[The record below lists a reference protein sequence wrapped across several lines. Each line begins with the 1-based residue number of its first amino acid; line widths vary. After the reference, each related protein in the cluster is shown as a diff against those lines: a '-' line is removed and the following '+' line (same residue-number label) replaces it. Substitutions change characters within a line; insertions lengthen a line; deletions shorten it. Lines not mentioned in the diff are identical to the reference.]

1 MATDLLQLVES
12 HEYQKLFLSKLR
24 WSKPDI
30 GAVSAVAEDGSTLTA
45 KNVSSYKGLRVWV
58 CAELPD
64 ADGQVRLDRA
74 IAAKSTDRLVIF
86 HDTTRQVWRWPV
98 RTVKGS
104 SVSQRLS
111 SHLHVKGQANPKLVQ
126 RLETII
132 LPVTEELGVAEV
144 LEKLR
149 IAFDIETDKETK
161 RASKLMAAM
170 FDALTKAEVTE
181 HETSVTLARALF
193 LLFGDD
199 TDMWPKDLFRD
210 FVLNHTRADGSDLAD
225 RLNELFAYLNT
236 SDVQRNAAPDRF
248 TGFKY
253 VNGGVF
259 AEDIKLP
266 KAIGK
271 PFRDAVLEASK
282 PDWSDVS
289 PAIFGSMFQS
299 VRDAKTRRDF
309 GEHYTSE
316 RDILRTLDP
325 LFLDELRARFT
336 ALVGHREE
344 SAGLVKLRNDIASIK
359 FLDPACGCGN
369 FIVIAYRE
377 LRHLEIDILER
388 LKLRE
393 AQRGNIAGGQ
403 TEMGLGL
410 EEAVEGIGQTSF
422 LTPKVSLSNFFGI
435 EIDEWPAKIAETAMF
450 LIERQCDMRM
460 LDRLG
465 YAPTRLPIARQATIA
480 TSTLG
485 NPDGGNALRLDWPS
499 LFTPDDRTIVAG
511 NPPYLG
517 QGKLSAGQV
526 LDAKSAWGGYY
537 DGYLDFVTSWHA
549 KSIRFLQDSAGARF
563 AFVTTNSIVQGQP
576 VEALFRP
583 LFDEGWRIRFAHNTF
598 PWESEASG
606 KAAVHCVIVG
616 FDRERKNTSAVLWD
630 YSEDYRNPVQRDV
643 PALNAYLTPS
653 RNVYVRKSSAPI
665 SRALPPVRYGSKP
678 TDGGHL
684 ILDEVDALALGSDP
698 AIRSYVRPFKGAD
711 ELLSGRR
718 RWCLWLQAAPPGQL
732 SEFPA
737 IQRRLDAVR
746 EMREKSSDPA
756 TRQAAER
763 PHLFQYNRQ
772 PDVPYL
778 CIPRV
783 VSGGRKYFTTARF
796 DSDVI
801 ANDAV
806 FTAPDDDGFL
816 FGLISSLM
824 FITWQKTIG
833 GRLKSDYRFSNTI
846 VWNNF
851 PLRSATETQRAAVI
865 EAGQKIVAARANYPS
880 LSLAD
885 LYDPR
890 MMPLDLQEAHDALDA
905 IVDPLFGLTGE
916 PSEQRRQQC
925 LFDRYAELTGQ

>member
-1 MATDLLQLVES
+1 MATDLLELTES
-12 HEYQKLFLSKLR
+12 HEYQRLFLSKLR
-24 WSKPDI
+24 WSKPDV
-30 GAVSAVAEDGSTLTA
+30 GAVSVVAEDGSTLTA

-58 CAELPD
+58 CSELPD
-64 ADGQVRLDRA
+64 AKGQVHLDRA

-86 HDTTRQVWRWPV
+86 HDESRQVWRWPV
-98 RTVKGS
+98 RSVKGNT
-104 SVSQRLS
+104 VSHRLS
-111 SHLHVKGQANPKLVQ
+111 SHLHVNGQANPKLVQ
-126 RLETII
+126 RLETIT
-132 LPVTEELGVAEV
+132 LPVTADLGAADV

-149 IAFDIETDKETK
+149 IAFDVETERETK

-170 FDALTKAEVTE
+170 FDALTKAKVTE

-210 FVLNHTRADGSDLAD
+210 FVLNHTNADGSDLAD

-236 SDVQRNAAPDRF
+236 SDAQRDPAPTRF
-248 TGFKY
+248 KGFKY
-253 VNGGVF
+253 VNGGIF
-259 AEDIKLP
+259 AEDITLP
-266 KAIGK
+266 KEIGK
-271 PFRDAVLEASK
+271 PFRDAVLDASK

-336 ALVGHREE
+336 SLVGHRQE
-344 SAGLVKLRNDIASIK
+344 SAGLVKLRNDIAAIK

-393 AQRGNIAGGQ
+393 SQRGNIANGQ
-403 TEMGLGL
+403 TEMGLGI
-410 EEAVEGIGQTSF
+410 EEPVEGVGQTSF
-422 LTPKVSLSNFFGI
+422 LTPKVTLSNFFGI

-465 YAPTRLPIARQATIA
+465 YAPTRLPITKQATIA
-480 TSTLG
+480 ASS
-485 NPDGGNALRLDWPS
+485 PDNADKGNALRLNWSS
-499 LFTPDDRTIVAG
+499 LFEADDHTIIAG

-517 QGKLSAGQV
+517 DRSRSPEQV
-526 LDAKSAWGGYY
+526 LDMQLAWRRKQLSR
-537 DGYLDFVTSWHA
+537 LDFVTAWHA
-549 KSIRFLQDSAGARF
+549 KTLRFLQHTRGARF
-563 AFVTTNSIVQGQP
+563 AFVTTNSITQGDQP
-576 VEALFRP
+576 PLLFAP
-583 LFDEGWRIRFAHNTF
+583 IFASGWRIRFAHNTF

-606 KAAVHCVIVG
+606 KAAVHCVIIG
-616 FDRERKNTSAVLWD
+616 FDKEPVSKSALWD
-630 YSEDYRNPVQRDV
+630 HGGAKTAPVRKDV
-643 PALNAYLTPS
+643 LELNAYLAPA
-653 RNVYVRKSSAPI
+653 RNVLVNKASKPL
-665 SRALPPVRYGSKP
+665 SRQIPKVSYGSKP
-678 TDGGHL
+678 TDDGNL
-684 ILDEVDALALGSDP
+684 ILDAQTRTEALNDP
-698 AIRSYVRPFKGAD
+698 IAAQFVRPYCGAEELTKGFQ
-711 ELLSGRR
+711 
-718 RWCLWLQAAPPGQL
+718 RWCLWMKGSSLEDLMSSPFLAPRLERVRLARANSDAA
-732 SEFPA
+732 S
-737 IQRRLDAVR
+737 
-746 EMREKSSDPA
+746 
-756 TRQAAER
+756 TRAYAKF
-763 PHLFQYNRQ
+763 PHLFRQYGQ
-772 PDVPYL
+772 PSERYL

-783 VSGGRKYFTTARF
+783 VSGTRKYFTTARF
-796 DSDVI
+796 EADVI

-806 FTAPDDDGFL
+806 FTAPDKDGFL
-816 FGLISSLM
+816 FGLISSSM

-833 GRLKSDYRFSNTI
+833 GRLKSDYRFSSTI

-851 PLRSATETQRAAVI
+851 PLISATTSDRTAVI
-865 EAGQKIVAARANYPS
+865 EAGQKVVAARENFPD

-890 MMPLDLQEAHDALDA
+890 NMPFDLQEAHDALDA
-905 IVDPLFGLTGE
+905 VVDPLFGLTAE
-916 PSEQRRQQC
+916 SSEERRQQC
-925 LFDRYAELTGQ
+925 LFERYAKLTGQ

>member
-24 WSKPDI
+24 WSKPDV
-30 GAVSAVAEDGSTLTA
+30 GAVSAVIEDGSTLTA
-45 KNVSSYKGLRVWV
+45 KNISSYKGLRVWV

-64 ADGQVRLDRA
+64 SDGQVRLDRA

-98 RTVKGS
+98 RTVRGS

-111 SHLHVKGQANPKLVQ
+111 SHLHVNGQANPKLVQ

-132 LPVTEELGVAEV
+132 LPVTVELGVAEV

-149 IAFDIETDKETK
+149 IAFDVETERETK

-170 FDALTKAEVTE
+170 FDALTKAKVTE
-181 HETSVTLARALF
+181 HETSITLARALF

-199 TDMWPKDLFRD
+199 TDMWPKNLFRN
-210 FVLNHTRADGSDLAD
+210 FVLNHTRADGSNLAD
-225 RLNELFAYLNT
+225 RLNELFAFLNT
-236 SDVQRNAAPDRF
+236 SDAQRKAAPDYF
-248 TGFKY
+248 TDFKY

-259 AEDIKLP
+259 AEDITLP
-266 KAIGK
+266 QAIGK

-325 LFLDELRARFT
+325 LFLDELRARFES
-336 ALVGHREE
+336 LVGHRQE
-344 SAGLVKLRNDIASIK
+344 SAGLVKLRNEISAIK

-393 AQRGNIAGGQ
+393 SQRGNIAGGQ

-410 EEAVEGIGQTSF
+410 EDAVEGIGQTNF
-422 LTPKVSLSNFFGI
+422 LTPRVTLSNFFGI

-465 YAPTRLPIARQATIA
+465 YAPTRLPISGQATIA
-480 TSTLG
+480 TSSESH
-485 NPDGGNALRLDWPS
+485 PDGGNAIRLDWS
-499 LFTPDDRTIVAG
+499 KLFEADDNTIIAG

-517 QGKLSAGQV
+517 HAARSSEQT
-526 LDAKSAWGGYY
+526 LDLALAWKTSKVSHR
-537 DGYLDFVTSWHA
+537 DFVTAWHA
-549 KSIRFLQDSAGARF
+549 KTLDFLRRVHGARF
-563 AFVTTNSIVQGQP
+563 AFVTTNSITQGEQP
-576 VEALFRP
+576 ALLFRP
-583 LFDEGWRIRFAHNTF
+583 IFSDGWRIRYAHSTF
-598 PWESEASG
+598 PWVSDATG
-606 KAAVHCVIVG
+606 AAAVHCVIIG
-616 FDRERKNTSAVLWD
+616 FDKSKDEQCQLWKYGPGGDQVEVTLTSGLNG
-630 YSEDYRNPVQRDV
+630 YLL
-643 PALNAYLTPS
+643 PA
-653 RNVYVRKSSAPI
+653 RNVFVTKNSRPLSPI
-665 SRALPPVRYGSKP
+665 LPPVSYGSMP
-678 TDGGHL
+678 IDGGNL
-684 ILDEVDALALGSDP
+684 ILSQEEVIAASEDP
-698 AIRSYVRPFKGAD
+698 VARRFIRKYNGAD
-711 ELLSGRR
+711 ELIQGRK
-718 RWCLWLQAAPPGQL
+718 RWCLWLEQATK
-732 SEFPA
+732 ED
-737 IQRRLDAVR
+737 I
-746 EMREKSSDPA
+746 ESSDILRASCERVASMRLESKRAA
-756 TRQAAER
+756 TRALALT
-763 PHLFQYNRQ
+763 PHLFGFISQ
-772 PDVPYL
+772 PHTQYL
-778 CIPRV
+778 CIPGH
-783 VSGGRKYFTTARF
+783 VSENRRYYTVARLGP
-796 DSDVI
+796 DVI
-801 ANDAV
+801 SSNAV
-806 FTAPDDDGFL
+806 FTAPDADGLL
-816 FGLISSLM
+816 FGLISSSM
-824 FITWQKTIG
+824 FIAWQKAIG
-833 GRLKSDYRFSNTI
+833 GRIKSDFRFSSTI

-851 PLRSATETQRAAVI
+851 PIKEITSVQRAAVI
-865 EAGQKIVAARANYPS
+865 ETGQKIVATRGNYPS

-890 MMPLDLQEAHDALDA
+890 KMPLDLQEAHDALDA
-905 IVDPLFGLTGE
+905 VVDPLFGLTGE
-916 PSEQRRQQC
+916 SSEERRQQC

>member
-24 WSKPDI
+24 WSRPDI
-30 GAVSAVAEDGSTLTA
+30 GAVSAVVDDGSTLTA

-64 ADGQVRLDRA
+64 SDGQVRLDRA

-86 HDTTRQVWRWPV
+86 HDKTRQVWRWPV

-111 SHLHVKGQANPKLVQ
+111 SHLHVNGQANPKLVQ

-149 IAFDIETDKETK
+149 IAFDVETEKETK

-170 FDALTKAEVTE
+170 FDALTKAKVTE

-210 FVLNHTRADGSDLAD
+210 FIVNHTRADGSDLAN

-236 SDVQRNAAPDRF
+236 ADVQRKAIPDRF

-253 VNGGVF
+253 INGGVF
-259 AEDIKLP
+259 AEDITLP
-266 KAIGK
+266 TAIGK
-271 PFRDAVLEASK
+271 PFRDAVLEASN
-282 PDWSDVS
+282 PDWSNVS

-325 LFLDELRARFT
+325 LFLDELRARFM

-388 LKLRE
+388 LKFRE

-410 EEAVEGIGQTSF
+410 DEAVEGIGQTSF
-422 LTPKVSLSNFFGI
+422 LTPKVTLSNFFGI

-480 TSTLG
+480 TSAPS
-485 NPDGGNALRLDWPS
+485 NPVGGNALRLDWS
-499 LFTPDDRTIVAG
+499 TLFVPDDSTIVAG

-517 QGKLSAGQV
+517 HASRTPEQT
-526 LDAKSAWGGYY
+526 LDMIAAWKTSKVA
-537 DGYLDFVTSWHA
+537 LRDFVTAWHA
-549 KSIRFLQDSAGARF
+549 RALDFLKDCKGARF
-563 AFVTTNSIVQGQP
+563 AFVTTNSIVQGEQP
-576 VEALFRP
+576 AL
-583 LFDEGWRIRFAHNTF
+583 LFKPVFADGWRIRFAHNTF

-616 FDRERKNTSAVLWD
+616 FDRLSNLPATLWD
-630 YSEDYRNPVQRDV
+630 HSNGGKEPLPSTHESLNGYLL
-643 PALNAYLTPS
+643 PA
-653 RNVYVRKSSAPI
+653 RNVLVERESRPLSAH
-665 SRALPPVRYGSKP
+665 LPSVAFGSMP
-678 TDGGHL
+678 NDGGHF
-684 ILDEVDALALGSDP
+684 ILKQGDRDEAL
-698 AIRSYVRPFKGAD
+698 RD
-711 ELLSGRR
+711 ELGASYLRR
-718 RWCLWLQAAPPGQL
+718 FIGAEELVNNKERWCLWMVDAAADEIDASHL
-732 SEFPA
+732 LKS
-737 IQRRLDAVR
+737 RCDAVR
-746 EMREKSSDPA
+746 DLRLASKRA
-756 TRQAAER
+756 TTQRLAST
-763 PHLFQYNRQ
+763 PHLFGEIRQ
-772 PDVPYL
+772 PRVPYL

-783 VSGGRKYFTTARF
+783 VSEARQYVTAARLAPE
-796 DSDVI
+796 VI
-801 ANDAV
+801 ASDAV
-806 FTAPDDDGFL
+806 FTAPDADGFL
-816 FGLISSLM
+816 FGLISSSM

-833 GRLKSDYRFSNTI
+833 GRLKSDYRFSSTI

-851 PLRSATETQRAAVI
+851 PLRTATRTQRAAVI
-865 EAGQKIVAARANYPS
+865 EAGQKIVAARENYPR

-890 MMPLDLQEAHDALDA
+890 KMPLDLQEAHDALDA
-905 IVDPLFGLTGE
+905 VVDPLFGLTGE
-916 PSEQRRQQC
+916 PSEERRQQC

>member
-1 MATDLLQLVES
+1 MATDLLPLVES

-58 CAELPD
+58 CSELPD

-86 HDTTRQVWRWPV
+86 HDESRQVWRWPV

-104 SVSQRLS
+104 SVSHRLS
-111 SHLHVKGQANPKLVQ
+111 SHLHVNGQANPKLVQ

-132 LPVTEELGVAEV
+132 LPVAEELGVADV

-149 IAFDIETDKETK
+149 IAFDVETEKETK

-170 FDALTKAEVTE
+170 FDALTKAKVTE

-210 FVLNHTRADGSDLAD
+210 FVLNHTHANGSDLAD

-236 SDVQRNAAPDRF
+236 PDVQRKAAPDCF

-259 AEDIKLP
+259 AEDITLP

-282 PDWSDVS
+282 PDWSNVS

-325 LFLDELRARFT
+325 LFLDELRARF
-336 ALVGHREE
+336 ASLVGHREE

-422 LTPKVSLSNFFGI
+422 LTPKVTLSNFFGI

-480 TSTLG
+480 TSTRTAP
-485 NPDGGNALRLDWPS
+485 NAGNALRLDWTS
-499 LFTPDDRTIVAG
+499 LFRPDESTVVAG

-517 QGKLSAGQV
+517 HASRDAEQLS
-526 LDAKSAWGGYY
+526 DMKHAWGST
-537 DGYLDFVTSWHA
+537 DVVSRLDFVTAWHA
-549 KSIRFLQDSAGARF
+549 KALIFLNGVEGARF
-563 AFVTTNSIVQGQP
+563 AYVTTNSITQGDQP
-576 VEALFRP
+576 PHLFGP
-583 LFDEGWRIRFAHNTF
+583 IFAAGWRIRFAHNTF

-606 KAAVHCVIVG
+606 RAAVHCVIIG
-616 FDRERKNTSAVLWD
+616 FDRLVNRPAVLFD
-630 YSEDYRNPVQRDV
+630 HSGTSKQPLSA
-643 PALNAYLTPS
+643 PAVINAYLAPA
-653 RNVYVRKSSAPI
+653 RNVLVTKRTAPI
-665 SRALPPVRYGSKP
+665 ATAVTKASFGSMP
-678 TDGGHL
+678 RDGGHL
-684 ILDEVDALALGSDP
+684 ILDADSLVAANSDP
-698 AIRSYVRPFKGAD
+698 IAAQYVRKYVGSE
-711 ELLSGRR
+711 ELLNNKD
-718 RWCLWLQAAPPGQL
+718 RWCLWMKDAKVEDLVRSDFISSRL
-732 SEFPA
+732 HS
-737 IQRRLDAVR
+737 IQTIRSA
-746 EMREKSSDPA
+746 SSA
-756 TRQAAER
+756 SSTRAFAR
-763 PHLFQYNRQ
+763 TPHLFCQDGQ
-772 PDVPYL
+772 PSGSYL

-783 VSGGRKYFTTARF
+783 VSGNRPYFLTARF
-796 DSDVI
+796 AASVI
-801 ANDAV
+801 ASDAV
-806 FTAPDDDGFL
+806 FTAPDEDGFL
-816 FGLISSLM
+816 FGLISSSM

-833 GRLKSDYRFSNTI
+833 GRLKSDYRFSSTI
-846 VWNNF
+846 VWNNL
-851 PLRSATETQRAAVI
+851 PLRNVSTGERTAVI
-865 EAGQKIVAARANYPS
+865 EAGQKVFAARENYPG

-890 MMPLDLQEAHDALDA
+890 KMPLALQEAHDALDA
-905 IVDPLFGLTGE
+905 VVDPLFGLTGE
-916 PSEQRRQQC
+916 PSEERRQQC